1 MKKISVVAAASI
13 ALVAALS
20 GCSASD
26 APTVTATPTAS
37 ATATAA
43 AQTHA
48 EACAIVMKTM
58 RELASK
64 QGEAASAMSDPSKAQ
79 AILDEMSASFASMDS
94 GVNNAEVKVKTSA
107 AAAAFSDYA
116 DYIKKIQADP
126 TTVSTDVLTTKLKAL
141 SSASTAVGT
150 ECAGA

>member
-1 MKKISVVAAASI
+1 
-13 ALVAALS
+13 
-20 GCSASD
+20 
-26 APTVTATPTAS
+26 
-37 ATATAA
+37 
-43 AQTHA
+43 
-48 EACAIVMKTM
+48 M